1 METII
6 GRRFE
11 SERVVISG
19 AHFERC
25 TFVDCELV
33 FDGRPTH
40 LVDNT
45 FDGCRWF
52 FEGAAATTLDL
63 LTRLCR
69 DNPALEEAIAQELG
83 LPPVPV
89 GHMH

>member
-11 SERVVISG
+11 GERVVISG

-25 TFVDCELV
+25 MFVDCELV
-33 FDGRPTH
+33 FDGRPTR
-40 LVDNT
+40 LIDNT
-45 FDGCRWF
+45 FDGCRWL

-63 LTRLCR
+63 LTELCR

-83 LPPVPV
+83 LPVPV